1 MTAHDEITLTGLRV
15 RGRHGVFDFERAD
28 GQDFVVDVVLRV
40 DASRAAATDDLADTA
55 DYGALAEQ
63 VAQVIEGE
71 PVNLIETLA
80 ERVAT
85 VALAAPG
92 VHSTV
97 VTVHKPHAPIQRAFS
112 DVSVTVRRV
121 NPVADEHGEFERS

>member
-1 MTAHDEITLTGLRV
+1 MTAHDEIALTGLRV
-15 RGRHGVFDFERAD
+15 FGRHGVFDFERTE

-40 DASRAAATDDLADTA
+40 DASHAASTDELSDTV

-63 VAQVIEGE
+63 VAQVVEGE

-80 ERVAT
+80 ERIAA

-97 VTVHKPHAPIQRAFS
+97 VTVHKPQAPIERAFS

-121 NPVADEHGEFERS
+121 SPFAYEQGEGERA